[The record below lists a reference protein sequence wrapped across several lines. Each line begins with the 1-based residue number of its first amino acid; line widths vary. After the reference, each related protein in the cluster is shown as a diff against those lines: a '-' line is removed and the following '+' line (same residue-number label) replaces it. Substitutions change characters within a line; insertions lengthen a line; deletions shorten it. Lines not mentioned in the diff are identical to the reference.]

1 MEADKEPPGE
11 WLACFVEKMN
21 GKSEEGMFQRTCS
34 GLLQGLFLIGKFW
47 TGFHFPVLIA
57 LMSAVIT
64 LGFGVVAFEVLT
76 NERAAFPGIF
86 SRWDASHYE
95 VIATHGYAATAE
107 RGFHI
112 CFFPLFPLLAAP
124 LVLLL
129 GNSTLALLLVANF
142 FCVIAFAVFYRLAE
156 FEFDGEVAKIGVV
169 SLALFPTAYFF
180 HLGYTESLFLAA
192 TVAAFLSARKGAWAW
207 AGFFAFAA
215 ALTRMTGLALVPA
228 LLVEYLQQR
237 DFRIRQMRP
246 SILCVFTPLLGIAL
260 YTVLNACVFGDPLRF
275 LSMQA
280 EVFSKRLDWP
290 WVGFLGDWEG
300 LATADPTTRIMICC
314 AHLAAFVL
322 ATGFF
327 VWSVWRLRPCYSV
340 YLGALWVLT
349 FCYSFWMS
357 LPRFLLGMFPIFF
370 LAALVLR
377 RRPLVQFFAGF
388 AGTLFYGL
396 GLLQFVRGWWAH

>member
-1 MEADKEPPGE
+1 MGD
-11 WLACFVEKMN
+11 
-21 GKSEEGMFQRTCS
+21 
-34 GLLQGLFLIGKFW
+34 FW
-47 TGFHFPVLIA
+47 RRIHFPVLIA

-64 LGFGVVAFEVLT
+64 LCFGVVSFEVLS

-95 VIATHGYAATAE
+95 VIATHGYCAGAE

-124 LVLLL
+124 LVPLL
-129 GNSTLALLLVANF
+129 GSPALALLLVANL
-142 FCVIAFAVFYRLAE
+142 FCVIAFACFYRLAE

-180 HLGYTESLFLAA
+180 HFGYTESLFLAA
-192 TVAAFLSARKGAWAW
+192 TVAAFLAARRGAWAW

-237 DFRIRQMRP
+237 DFRVRQVRP
-246 SILCVFTPLLGIAL
+246 SLIFVFAPLLGIGL
-260 YTVLNACVFGDPLRF
+260 YLVLNAWVFGDPLRF

-300 LATADPTTRIMICC
+300 LSTADPTTRIMICC
-314 AHLAAFVL
+314 SHLAAFVL
-322 ATGFF
+322 ATGFL

-357 LPRFLLGMFPIFF
+357 LPRFLLGMFPAFF
-370 LAALVLR
+370 LAAFVLR
-377 RRPLVQFFAGF
+377 RRPLVQFAAGF
-388 AGTLFYGL
+388 AGVLFYGL